1 LRRVEFW
8 HGSGSL
14 SLVDA
19 TYFWTLLSASVNL
32 LHGWVLVLVRPAAV
46 LEAVAGVLV
55 GVPRCLH
62 HAVKGQVL
70 DDDDLAQAA
79 LRSPTAAKQG
89 P

>member
-1 LRRVEFW
+1 L
-8 HGSGSL
+8 
-14 SLVDA
+14 
-19 TYFWTLLSASVNL
+19 WTLLSASVNL
-32 LHGWVLVLVRPAAV
+32 LHGWVLALVRPAAV

-62 HAVKGQVL
+62 HAVKRQVL